1 VINQRIGTAFH
12 TMIGAING
20 LWADGVRSWLKP
32 GFDEK
37 LFADLT
43 TNAALMRN
51 IIDRFNTMVS
61 GLPAIFPNVI
71 YMDVRR
77 ELSSVIAGDVYQD
90 SWTNE
95 LHPTER
101 V

>member
-20 LWADGVRSWLKP
+20 LWADGVRSWPWLKP

-43 TNAALMRN
+43 TNTVLMQDV
-51 IIDRFNTMVS
+51 IDRFNTMIRDCLRFS
-61 GLPAIFPNVI
+61 RCDLCRRPA
-71 YMDVRR
+71 
-77 ELSSVIAGDVYQD
+77 
-90 SWTNE
+90 
-95 LHPTER
+95 
-101 V
+101 